1 VRRLVDE
8 LDIDVRRGEGSCFWA
23 RKYIEPVT
31 RGREVGIW
39 GQPLA
44 GEAISGDDAMFRR
57 DPGTLL
63 VTIADGLGHGPS
75 AREASRTIVDGI
87 QAHAATELGAMMAI
101 VDQAARETRG
111 AAVTVVRVDQ
121 RSASAK
127 WAAVGNVGALI
138 HHPAGTHRVGGM
150 SATVGGKQTRL
161 GTVRTEDAPFPTG
174 AALILHSDG
183 VSSRVSIEA
192 SMLHDHPVVLAH
204 AIAVEFG
211 RATDDVT
218 VLVVR

>member
-1 VRRLVDE
+1 
-8 LDIDVRRGEGSCFWA
+8 
-23 RKYIEPVT
+23 
-31 RGREVGIW
+31 VGVW

-44 GEAISGDDAMFRR
+44 GEAISGDDAIFRR

-63 VTIADGLGHGPS
+63 VTLADGLGHGPS
-75 AREASRTIVDGI
+75 AREASRTIVDGVRE
-87 QAHAATELGAMMAI
+87 HAATELGAMVTI

-111 AAVTVVRVDQ
+111 AALTIVRVAD
-121 RSASAK
+121 RSSTAEC
-127 WAAVGNVGALI
+127 AAVGNVGALI
-138 HHPAGTHRVGGM
+138 HHNGGTHRFGGM

-161 GTVRTEDAPFPTG
+161 GTARTEDVPFPTG
-174 AALILHSDG
+174 AALILYSDG